1 MSYGIY
7 GRYADVDLSS
17 RSVNEYTIPR
27 DWIQKY
33 LGGRGIGARILLEEL
48 PKEVDPLGEE
58 NILIFGT
65 GPFQGTGVAG
75 ASRNVVLAVSP
86 VTRAVSDSFVGGF
99 FPHELGQSG
108 YDGLVIRGKSED
120 PVYILMHS
128 GMIELHDASDIWGKG
143 VLETDDILRTR
154 HKGTRV
160 ASIGLAG
167 ERGVQF
173 ACIMNDVNRAA
184 GRPGFGCV
192 MGSKKLKAVVVAGNK
207 PKDIFDEDQFVQL
220 RQDFTRWIMLDPSTQ
235 SRQKYGTAENIAV
248 LNELGILP
256 TKNYQEGV
264 FEGADRISGET
275 LVETIFSRRA
285 TCRGCP
291 VACKRVVHTTY
302 HGKEVLEAYGGPEY
316 ETLAALG
323 SMCLIDDLSAIA
335 LANQKC
341 NSYGLDS
348 IATGVAIAA
357 AMEATER
364 GYLTNEEGI
373 KWGDAHALLV
383 LIDQIAHREGL
394 GSLLGKGMRSLEEEW
409 GSEFVLHVK
418 GQAVPMHDV
427 RAKKGMGISY
437 ATSPRGA
444 THMEGFDDE
453 MFIGVKD
460 PTPQLG
466 VNGEIDWLS
475 WTDKAKLCKTYEDL
489 MSFTNSLIMC
499 SHISMNKSVGEYYPY
514 ERILDILH
522 ALTGKEISQEEML
535 EIGDRNFCLLK
546 KLALRMGYSHQDDDL
561 PGRFKAPLP
570 SGPCKGERV
579 SNESLKKALSDYYQL
594 RDCASIME

>member
-1 MSYGIY
+1 L
-7 GRYADVDLSS
+7 VH
-17 RSVNEYTIPR
+17 
-27 DWIQKY
+27 
-33 LGGRGIGARILLEEL
+33 EL

-58 NILIFGT
+58 NTLIFGT

-99 FPHELGQSG
+99 FPHELGRSG
-108 YDGLVIRGKSED
+108 YDGLIIRGKSEN
-120 PVYILMHS
+120 PVYILVHS
-128 GMIELHDASDIWGKG
+128 GTVELHDASDIWGKN
-143 VLETDDILRTR
+143 VLETEHILQGR
-154 HKGTRV
+154 HGDVKV
-160 ASIGLAG
+160 ASIGIAG

-192 MGSKKLKAVVVAGNK
+192 MGAKQLKAVVIAGDK
-207 PKDIFDEDQFVQL
+207 QKEVFDERRFVQL
-220 RQDFTRWIMLDPSTQ
+220 RRDYARWLMVDPSTQ

-256 TKNYQEGV
+256 TKNYQEGM
-264 FEGADRISGET
+264 FESANRISGET
-275 LVETIFSRRA
+275 LAETILLRRD
-285 TCRGCP
+285 TCMGCP
-291 VACKRVVHTTY
+291 VACKRVVKTESF
-302 HGKEVLEAYGGPEY
+302 GEQVLKAYGGPEY
-316 ETLAALG
+316 ETLGALG

-341 NSYGLDS
+341 NSYGLDT
-348 IATGVAIAA
+348 IAAGVAIAA

-364 GYLTNEEGI
+364 GYLTKEEGI

-394 GSLLGKGMRSLEEEW
+394 GALLSAGMRALEREW
-409 GSEFVLHVK
+409 GSDFVLHVK

-444 THMEGFDDE
+444 THMEGLDDG
-453 MFIGVKD
+453 MFIGAKD

-466 VNGEIDWLS
+466 VKGEIDWLS
-475 WTDKAKLCKTYEDL
+475 WDRKPELCKKYEDL

-499 SHISMNKSVGEYYPY
+499 AFVSLNKCVGKYYPY
-514 ERILDILH
+514 DRILDLLY
-522 ALTGKEISQEEML
+522 ALTGEEVDREEML
-535 EIGDRNFCLLK
+535 KIGERNYSLLK
-546 KLALRMGYSHQDDDL
+546 ELALRAGYTIYDDDL
-561 PGRFKAPLP
+561 PVRFKTPIP
-570 SGPCKGERV
+570 SGPRKGEKV
-579 SNESLKKALSDYYQL
+579 TEEALKKAIMEYHQL
-594 RDCASIME
+594 RES

>member
-1 MSYGIY
+1 MCYGVY
-7 GRYADVDLSS
+7 GRYGSINLSS
-17 RSVNEYTIPR
+17 KVVDEYTIPK

-99 FPHELGQSG
+99 FPHELGRSG
-108 YDGLVIRGKSED
+108 YDGLIIRGKSEN
-120 PVYILMHS
+120 PVYILVHS
-128 GMIELHDASDIWGKG
+128 GTVELHDASDIWGKN
-143 VLETDDILRTR
+143 VLETEHILQGR
-154 HKGTRV
+154 HGDVKV
-160 ASIGLAG
+160 ASIGIAG

-192 MGSKKLKAVVVAGNK
+192 MGAKRLKAVVIAGDK
-207 PKDIFDEDQFVQL
+207 QKEVFDERRFVQL
-220 RQDFTRWIMLDPSTQ
+220 RRDYARWLMVDPSTQ

-256 TKNYQEGV
+256 TKNYQEGM

-275 LVETIFSRRA
+275 LAETILLRRD
-285 TCRGCP
+285 TCMGCP
-291 VACKRVVHTTY
+291 VACKRVVKTESF
-302 HGKEVLEAYGGPEY
+302 GEQVLKAYGGPEY
-316 ETLAALG
+316 ETLSAIG
-323 SMCLIDDLSAIA
+323 SMCLVDDLSAIA

-341 NSYGLDS
+341 NQYGLDT
-348 IATGVAIAA
+348 IATGVVIAT

-364 GYLTNEEGI
+364 GYLKEDGI
-373 KWGDAHALLV
+373 TWGDGRAV
-383 LIDQIAHREGL
+383 IKLIDKIANREGL
-394 GSLLGKGMRSLEEEW
+394 GALLSAGMRALEKEW
-409 GSEFVLHVK
+409 GSDFVLHVK

-444 THMEGFDDE
+444 THMEGLDDE
-453 MFIGVKD
+453 MFIGAKD

-466 VNGEIDWLS
+466 VKRGIDWLS
-475 WTDKAKLCKTYEDL
+475 WDRKPELCVKYENL

-499 SHISMNKSVGEYYPY
+499 AFVSLNKCVGKYYPY
-514 ERILDILH
+514 DRILDLLY
-522 ALTGKEISQEEML
+522 ALTGEDVDNEEML
-535 EIGDRNFCLLK
+535 GIGERNYRLLK
-546 KLALRMGYSHQDDDL
+546 KLALRAGYTIHDDGL
-561 PGRFKAPLP
+561 PVRFKTPIP
-570 SGPCKGERV
+570 SGPCKGEKV
-579 SNESLKKALSDYYQL
+579 TEEALKKAIMKYHQL
-594 RDCASIME
+594 RES